1 MSVSDWLPLFGAA
14 IAAIVALVAILGFTY
29 KLHRDLRSDLLQ
41 EMARNR
47 QEMEQSKQELL
58 RQIDRHSHETGSDT
72 GVVMYRGGSNR

>member
-1 MSVSDWLPLFGAA
+1 MSVSDWLPLVGAA
-14 IAAIVALVAILGFTY
+14 IAILVAILGFTY

-58 RQIDRHSHETGSDT
+58 RQIDRRSHDTGSGTD
-72 GVVMYRGGSNR
+72 VVMYRGGSNR